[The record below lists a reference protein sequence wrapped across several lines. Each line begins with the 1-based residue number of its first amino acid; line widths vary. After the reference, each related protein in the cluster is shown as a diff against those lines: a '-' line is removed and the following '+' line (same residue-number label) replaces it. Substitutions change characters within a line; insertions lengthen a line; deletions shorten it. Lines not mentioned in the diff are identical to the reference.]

1 MNMVFSHTF
10 RYFLKQNENNEILF
24 FREEQKNQLADIE
37 TCEHVFTYKK
47 GNFINFDLLN
57 QILQSNTNENS
68 QQCGIIESNFELSY
82 FLKLSKDILEISDNL
97 KNFKFK
103 CMLTV
108 LKYLVFKDIYN
119 SKNNCMNLEEILSSG
134 FLQDID
140 YYIKKDFISAF
151 LNIFMIQFE
160 FHNEN
165 LILLENI
172 KESFEISL
180 FNDDIPYKNVLINNY
195 KVFYNLEN
203 ILKNARNLSIL
214 GILFKEINIDL
225 KNLLVPKDTL
235 ALSLK
240 KEELDG
246 LVLHD
251 IKTVENLRFIDECL
265 NLNEKID
272 YVDFKNVYIS
282 GNWWKLFF
290 DEFEVSKL
298 ILKLGCGSRN
308 FIDEFIKL
316 KSNIYISYLSLNL
329 NYYSM
334 TEEFCRSLML
344 FEELETQ
351 KLYDYKVKEYTES
364 FFIYTIE
371 RMKYLEDL
379 IIPRSSYEVTDDFKF
394 YLQNWEIRT
403 FHLENI

>member
-1 MNMVFSHTF
+1 MYTRIRTDELIKS
-10 RYFLKQNENNEILF
+10 KIKKI
-24 FREEQKNQLADIE
+24 KN
-37 TCEHVFTYKK
+37 
-47 GNFINFDLLN
+47 
-57 QILQSNTNENS
+57 
-68 QQCGIIESNFELSY
+68 QQCGIIESDFELSY

-97 KNFKFK
+97 NNFKFK

-108 LKYLVFKDIYN
+108 LKCLKAVKHKNNVKLLQAFIYTDLVFKDLSN
-119 SKNNCMNLEEILSSG
+119 SKNNY
-134 FLQDID
+134 ID

-165 LILLENI
+165 LILSFFKFLLELNSSIDKNI
-172 KESFEISL
+172 EF
-180 FNDDIPYKNVLINNY
+180 
-195 KVFYNLEN
+195 
-203 ILKNARNLSIL
+203 LS
-214 GILFKEINIDL
+214 L

-235 ALSLK
+235 ALLLKK

-251 IKTVENLRFIDECL
+251 VKTVENLSFIDECL
-265 NLNEKID
+265 NLNGKID
-272 YVDFKNVYIS
+272 YVDFENVDIS
-282 GNWWKLFF
+282 ENRWKLFF
-290 DEFEVSKL
+290 DEFKVSKL
-298 ILKLGCGSRN
+298 ILKLGYGSRN

>member
-1 MNMVFSHTF
+1 EPNC
-10 RYFLKQNENNEILF
+10 
-24 FREEQKNQLADIE
+24 NQR
-37 TCEHVFTYKK
+37 HVFTYKK

-68 QQCGIIESNFELSY
+68 QQCGIIESDFELSY

-97 KNFKFK
+97 NNFKFK

-108 LKYLVFKDIYN
+108 LKCLKAVKHKNNVKLLQAFICTDLVFKDLSN
-119 SKNNCMNLEEILSSG
+119 SKNNYHSS
-134 FLQDID
+134 
-140 YYIKKDFISAF
+140 
-151 LNIFMIQFE
+151 E
-160 FHNEN
+160 F
-165 LILLENI
+165 LLELNSSIGKNI
-172 KESFEISL
+172 EF
-180 FNDDIPYKNVLINNY
+180 
-195 KVFYNLEN
+195 
-203 ILKNARNLSIL
+203 LS
-214 GILFKEINIDL
+214 L
-225 KNLLVPKDTL
+225 KNLLVQNDSL
-235 ALSLK
+235 ALLLKK

-251 IKTVENLRFIDECL
+251 VKTVENFRFIDECL

-272 YVDFKNVYIS
+272 YVDFEN
-282 GNWWKLFF
+282 
-290 DEFEVSKL
+290 L
-298 ILKLGCGSRN
+298 ILKLGYGSQN

-316 KSNIYISYLSLNL
+316 KSSIYISYLSLDL